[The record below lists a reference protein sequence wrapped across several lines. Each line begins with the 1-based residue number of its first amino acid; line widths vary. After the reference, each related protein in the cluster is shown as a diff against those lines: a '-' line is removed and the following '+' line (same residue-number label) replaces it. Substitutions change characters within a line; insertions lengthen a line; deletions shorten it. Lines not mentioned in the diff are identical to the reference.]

1 MRHICP
7 WKVHFSENNTE
18 RVILKV
24 ILKVIKS
31 VVLILWVSWARL
43 GQLLYWV
50 GSSFEW
56 VDVTLTGLS
65 KVVLSRNKL
74 VNSCDF
80 HGKKTYLIGRVGFRS
95 WSRIYHFWANIVAGL
110 NPVWKRG
117 YSVLNFGVVGRYL
130 ENSISDVTCIIKSLY
145 ILRSSNVRG
154 RSPPECGSGHSA
166 CTRVGNTTVWPEG
179 IVEMMMWR
187 HLLTPN
193 LSVPFL
199 ISWRCNLII

>member
-1 MRHICP
+1 M
-7 WKVHFSENNTE
+7 W
-18 RVILKV
+18 
-24 ILKVIKS
+24 
-31 VVLILWVSWARL
+31 
-43 GQLLYWV
+43 
-50 GSSFEW
+50 
-56 VDVTLTGLS
+56 
-65 KVVLSRNKL
+65 LSRR
-74 VNSCDF
+74 
-80 HGKKTYLIGRVGFRS
+80 KTYLIGWVGFRS

-130 ENSISDVTCIIKSLY
+130 EDSISDVTCIIKSLY

-179 IVEMMMWR
+179 IVEMMMWSVWR

-193 LSVPFL
+193 LSGLQDGLHCLPRS
-199 ISWRCNLII
+199 SWSALAVSICLLGILK